1 MVDFRNLKEACEKM
15 VENCGDIRV
24 NSKEIILKTEKIIYI
39 IPINNFWN
47 KTGGSNCLKNR
58 T

>member
-1 MVDFRNLKEACEKM
+1 MVDFRNLKEVCEKM

-39 IPINNFWN
+39 IPRKNFWN
-47 KTGGSNCLKNR
+47 KIEGSKCLKNS